1 MIPASPQQILLPV
14 ASWLIV
20 ASVLTALTVS
30 LMPWPL
36 GGFAFRPDFCAL
48 LLLYWGIHQPRRVG
62 FSAAFVLGIAVD
74 LVDASLLGQHALAY
88 VALLFSGI
96 VLSRRILNF
105 GFAGQSLH
113 ALALLLGAEL
123 VMIVVR
129 LLAGDELPAARYL
142 LGPVL
147 GAALWTPL
155 SILLRL
161 ARLPRAHA
169 DRV

>member
-1 MIPASPQQILLPV
+1 
-14 ASWLIV
+14 
-20 ASVLTALTVS
+20 
-30 LMPWPL
+30 
-36 GGFAFRPDFCAL
+36 
-48 LLLYWGIHQPRRVG
+48 
-62 FSAAFVLGIAVD
+62 
-74 LVDASLLGQHALAY
+74 LGQHALAY

-113 ALALLLGAEL
+113 ALALLFGAEL
-123 VMIVVR
+123 IMIAVR

-142 LGPVL
+142 LGPLL

-161 ARLPRAHA
+161 ARLPRTHA